1 MQDFQGH
8 ILAVS
13 YVIVVLDID
22 QASSAKYSENKT
34 KECNDLLKSN
44 IWHSIS
50 NNKIK
55 IKSGMIKEFCW
66 EWFSWDA
73 DIDNLHM
80 VWRWVTAVQCT
91 LFCLSWDQKIMFSKY
106 CSKMWDLSFT
116 VLHSWYFAYAKS
128 FLLWGPCEFWFWYL
142 CIVHY
147 TYVTLLLYI
156 LKGHHVSFVTIK
168 S

>member
-80 VWRWVTAVQCT
+80 V
-91 LFCLSWDQKIMFSKY
+91 
-106 CSKMWDLSFT
+106 
-116 VLHSWYFAYAKS
+116 
-128 FLLWGPCEFWFWYL
+128 
-142 CIVHY
+142 
-147 TYVTLLLYI
+147 
-156 LKGHHVSFVTIK
+156 
-168 S
+168 